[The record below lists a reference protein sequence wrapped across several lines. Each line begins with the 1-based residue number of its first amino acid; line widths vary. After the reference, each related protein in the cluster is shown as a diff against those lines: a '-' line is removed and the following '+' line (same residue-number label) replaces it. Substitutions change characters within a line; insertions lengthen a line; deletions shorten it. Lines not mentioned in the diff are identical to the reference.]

1 MTERHLFGTNG
12 IRGVVNQDM
21 TTEFAAKVGAAIGSF
36 FNGGEIF
43 VGRDGRT
50 SSFMLQEAVVSGL
63 LSVGCRVYELGLA
76 PMPAVQFAV
85 KHFKPDGGVMITASH
100 NPPEFNGIKVIDADG
115 VEISREK
122 EIEIEKIFFEE
133 AIKWRKWNQL
143 GTIVTKPDII
153 HMYIEAIKTHVDV
166 EAIKKAHLRVVADP
180 GNGVGALAAP
190 QLLRELGCEVITINA
205 DVDGNFPGRL
215 PEPTPDHLE
224 NLSKTVQAVGADL
237 GVAFDGDADRAIFTD
252 EKGEVHWGDRSF
264 ALIEKFFL
272 MKHPGETIVTPVSSS
287 QVVSDIANEYGGK
300 IHWTRVGSV
309 TVARTMVEIGAK
321 LGGEENGGIFYGPH
335 QPVRD
340 GAMATALIL
349 DVMAKSGEKLRKL
362 LFDLPMYYNHK
373 GKVTCPNNLKKK
385 VLDSLL
391 EQVKGLQVETTDGA
405 KIRFSDGSW
414 ILIRP
419 SGTEPVYRLFA
430 EATSKEKAV
439 SLVEHY
445 TKVVSELIETE
456 AAASAQ

>member
-1 MTERHLFGTNG
+1 MTERFLFGTNG
-12 IRGVVNQDM
+12 IRGVVNQDI
-21 TTEFAAKVGAAIGSF
+21 TTEFAAKVGATVGFF

-43 VGRDGRT
+43 IGRDGRT
-50 SSFMLQEAVVSGL
+50 SSFMLQEAVTSGL
-63 LSVGCRVYELGLA
+63 LSVGCRVYEVGLA
-76 PMPAVQFAV
+76 PMPAVQFSI
-85 KHFKPDGGVMITASH
+85 KRFKPDGGVMITASH
-100 NPPEFNGIKVIDADG
+100 NPPEFNGIKVIDSDG

-122 EIEIEKIFFEE
+122 EIEIEKIFFKE
-133 AIKWRKWNQL
+133 AIRWRKWNRL
-143 GTIVTKPDII
+143 GTMITKPDII

-205 DVDGNFPGRL
+205 NVDGNFPGRQ

-272 MKHPGETIVTPVSSS
+272 ISHPGETIVTPVSSS
-287 QVVSDIANEYGGK
+287 QVVSDIARKYDGK

-321 LGGEENGGIFYGPH
+321 LGGEENGGVFYGPH

-349 DVMAKSGEKLRKL
+349 DVMAKSGEELRKL
-362 LFDLPMYYNHK
+362 LFDLPIYYNHK
-373 GKVTCPNNLKKK
+373 DRVPCPNKLKKK
-385 VLDSLL
+385 VLDELL
-391 EQVKGLQVETTDGA
+391 KKVKNLKVETTDGA
-405 KIRFSDGSW
+405 KIRFPDGSW

-419 SGTEPVYRLFA
+419 SGTEPIYRLFA
-430 EATSKEKAV
+430 EAASKEKAV
-439 SLVEHY
+439 NLVEHY
-445 TKVVSELIETE
+445 MKVVSNLIKAESPST
-456 AAASAQ
+456 